1 MISAMTQMPDDQ
13 LAETLARQL
22 LELLQHC
29 GADQGATLSELAS
42 IIGSRVGRDE
52 RDLMRPLRTVVAA
65 LVQQRHIEVLQ
76 DGARVAIESAR
87 GPVRIRLL
95 DSATRVSLSSP
106 GQRLRNGF
114 MAERRYT
121 RGS

>member
-1 MISAMTQMPDDQ
+1 MSQMPDDA
-13 LAETLARQL
+13 LAATLTRHL
-22 LELLQHC
+22 IELLLHR
-29 GADQGATLSELAS
+29 GAIQGATLAELAS
-42 IIGSRVGRDE
+42 VIGGRIGREE

-65 LVQQRHIEVLQ
+65 LAQERRIEVVQ
-76 DGARVAIESAR
+76 DGILVDVESVR

-95 DSATRVSLSSP
+95 DSAASVSLSSP

-121 RGS
+121 RGSELK